1 MSLRW
6 RPTSCHSSTFESKST
21 SSGLRP
27 DAGDFLLFGQ
37 EKVTKEKATP
47 VSRAWRVPCAACLT
61 SAAVEL
67 AQFRAASA
75 SGLSSNSPRRH
86 PRGQESCSA
95 RHRGPNYAVLRC
107 AAPVWRNAL
116 R

>member
-6 RPTSCHSSTFESKST
+6 RPTSCHSSTFESKYT
-21 SSGLRP
+21 SSGLP
-27 DAGDFLLFGQ
+27 GQ